1 METPPEVNPA
11 LQPEIDDLNAQISE
25 AESEIALNEEIM
37 MGYYAEMLESLDYP
51 PTMDLPKYTKEE
63 VEWAKKFRKSCS
75 SEQAVYDMPP
85 PGGGSLDLSRPMLG
99 ALFSA
104 GLKIGELKD
113 RIKELR
119 KKIEELLGIS
129 DSAGE

>member
-1 METPPEVNPA
+1 
-11 LQPEIDDLNAQISE
+11 
-25 AESEIALNEEIM
+25 
-37 MGYYAEMLESLDYP
+37 
-51 PTMDLPKYTKEE
+51 
-63 VEWAKKFRKSCS
+63 
-75 SEQAVYDMPP
+75 MPP